1 MAQDTPTITAEPRE
15 RVGSRYS
22 QRLRQNGRL
31 PAVIYGHKTDPVAVS
46 VGEEETLHH
55 LHQGTIVMNV
65 NIDGVGTE
73 TCLVKDLQFG
83 FMGDDV
89 IHVDF
94 ARVNLDQTVTVNVGL
109 NYHGT
114 LTGSAEAGAIVVT
127 DLTEIE
133 VTCTV
138 RNIPDAIRVDLGNF
152 EESVT
157 IGDVELPENVTPT
170 LGPET
175 TIAHIV
181 FQAEEEEEVATTE
194 GAAEGEAAPDAGAAP
209 DAPAE
214 GSSDSSESS

>member
-65 NIDGVGTE
+65 NIDGAGTE

-94 ARVNLDQTVTVNVGL
+94 ARVNLDQTVTKQ
-109 NYHGT
+109 GT
-114 LTGSAEAGAIVVT
+114 VLTF
-127 DLTEIE
+127 
-133 VTCTV
+133 
-138 RNIPDAIRVDLGNF
+138 R
-152 EESVT
+152 
-157 IGDVELPENVTPT
+157 DV
-170 LGPET
+170 
-175 TIAHIV
+175 
-181 FQAEEEEEVATTE
+181 
-194 GAAEGEAAPDAGAAP
+194 
-209 DAPAE
+209 
-214 GSSDSSESS
+214 